1 MSEDLQKPAVIDLE
15 EFLQPISEENPS
27 GESLRYSGE
36 YDEIAEAR
44 RADKDVAQGE
54 WQHELKSADFRKV
67 IEAATD
73 ALKNKTK
80 DLQITAWF
88 SEALTNEYGF
98 AGLRDSLK
106 LAAGLQENFWETLFP
121 EIDEGDMEGR
131 ANALEWLDRETALA
145 VKRAPIT
152 AGEGLSFWDWE
163 ESKQFD
169 IPENI
174 ETLDSA
180 DQERYNELKEQAEKE
195 NRVTGV
201 RWRKAKTQTRRQFCE
216 ETSFVLQECWA
227 EYENLNRVMEE
238 KFDQKQLP
246 GLNDLK
252 KTLDDIKT
260 QVKKLLDE
268 KKLEEPDEADEVSG
282 DDGEA
287 AEETYAED
295 GSVMVRASK
304 GAINSRQDAL
314 RRLTEVSEF
323 FRKTEPHSP
332 VSYLVSRAVKW
343 GNMPLEQW
351 LSDVIKDDNVIHQLR
366 QTLGF
371 ETGQADDNYS
381 TPDNSA
387 SEDQSDEWS

>member
-1 MSEDLQKPAVIDLE
+1 MSEDLQKPPVVDFE
-15 EFLQPISEENPS
+15 ELLQPISEENPS
-27 GESLRYSGE
+27 GESLRYSGI
-36 YDEIAEAR
+36 YDEISEAR
-44 RADKDVAQGE
+44 RADKDVAQGD
-54 WQHELKSADFRKV
+54 WQFELKTADYRKV
-67 IEAATD
+67 IELASD

-80 DLQITAWF
+80 DLQIAAWF
-88 SEALTNEYGF
+88 SEALTKQFGF

-106 LAAGLQENFWETLFP
+106 LAVGLQENFWETFFP

-131 ANALEWLDRETALA
+131 ANALEWLDRETAFA
-145 VKRAPIT
+145 IKRAPIT
-152 AGEGLSFWDWE
+152 AGENLSFYDFE

-174 ETLDSA
+174 DTLDSA
-180 DQERYNELKEQAEKE
+180 DQERYNELRQQAETE
-195 NRVTGV
+195 NRVTGA
-201 RWRKAKTQTRRQFCE
+201 RWRKAKAMTRRAFCE
-216 ETSFVLQECWA
+216 ETAFVVDECWT
-227 EYENLNRVMEE
+227 EFENLNRVMEE
-238 KFDQKQLP
+238 KFDPKQTP

-268 KKLEEPDEADEVSG
+268 KRAEEPDAADETLDEANEGSTDEG
-282 DDGEA
+282 YSDDG
-287 AEETYAED
+287 T
-295 GSVMVRASK
+295 VTVRASK

-314 RRLTEVSEF
+314 KRLTEVSEY

-351 LSDVIKDDNVIHQLR
+351 LQDVIKDDAVIGQLR

-371 ETGQADDNYS
+371 ETGQTDDSYS
-381 TPDNSA
+381 SSDDYY
-387 SEDQSDEWS
+387 SEDESS